1 MSEGS
6 QFRHYDT
13 WTADAGQATSV
24 LYGARPVSLYVD
36 DYSDVGCALVL
47 LEGTTIGDQHRGVGS
62 RASRWAVVS
71 ADGRA
76 EPRQLRCP
84 EQYGRGSRLEEM
96 TSPKVVGLHISHD
109 GTLPLVNR
117 SRGMR
122 TVRLSLL
129 VAVMAAVYLGA
140 LGVENIASQSP
151 MPEVND
157 DVPSPAVPV
166 LATPHYAG

>member
-1 MSEGS
+1 
-6 QFRHYDT
+6 
-13 WTADAGQATSV
+13 
-24 LYGARPVSLYVD
+24 
-36 DYSDVGCALVL
+36 
-47 LEGTTIGDQHRGVGS
+47 
-62 RASRWAVVS
+62 
-71 ADGRA
+71 
-76 EPRQLRCP
+76 
-84 EQYGRGSRLEEM
+84 
-96 TSPKVVGLHISHD
+96 
-109 GTLPLVNR
+109 
-117 SRGMR
+117 MR